1 MSTLNRRDFLT
12 TTAATVG
19 TLSALAATG
28 AANQPNERIRIAV
41 MGVRGRG
48 RQLLAGFS
56 AIPNVQITHICEV
69 DDNVVPAAM
78 NALNANH
85 QGRPVHERDIR
96 RIVENRDIDA
106 LVVAAPDHWHA
117 LATVWACQ
125 NNKHVYVEKP
135 ASHNI
140 IEGRRMVQAA
150 RHHNRVVQVGTQR
163 RSSEMFRTARELVA
177 SGRLGKIPFVR
188 TWIAGNRPRLTP
200 VADGPVP
207 QGVDFNLWSGPAP
220 LRPFNANRFHY
231 NWHWHWDYAT
241 GEIGNNGIHALDMVR
256 GLIPNLGHPQ
266 RISGGGGLHFYE
278 DGRETP
284 DTQIAT
290 YDFEHT
296 TVVWEHR
303 FWSRTGFE
311 DSAWGLA
318 LYCENGTLI
327 FDGRGWRI
335 EDAANGVEGT
345 GRSSDM
351 ERPHYENFLNCIRN
365 GGRPNAD
372 IEEGH
377 LSTRLCHLGNIAYR
391 TQKTLHFNAE
401 AENFGNDQEANR
413 LLGRE
418 YRQGF
423 VLPERV

>member
-1 MSTLNRRDFLT
+1 MATRREFLAT
-12 TTAATVG
+12 SAAAVGGLTALG
-19 TLSALAATG
+19 ATG
-28 AANQPNERIRIAV
+28 AANQPNERINLAV

-48 RQLLAGFS
+48 RGLLRGFS
-56 AIPNVQITHICEV
+56 SLPGVEITHICEV
-69 DDNVVPAAM
+69 DNNVVPT
-78 NALNANH
+78 ALRSLNPDH
-85 QGRPVHERDIR
+85 QGQPQVETDIR
-96 RIVENRDIDA
+96 RVLDNRDVDA
-106 LVVAAPDHWHA
+106 LVIAAPDHWHA

-125 NNKHVYVEKP
+125 HEKHVYVEKP

-150 RHHNRVVQVGTQR
+150 RHYNRVVQVGTQR
-163 RSSEMFRTARELVA
+163 RSAEHFRSARELVA

-188 TWIAGNRPRLTP
+188 TWIAGNRPVVR
-200 VADGPVP
+200 PVP
-207 QGVDFNLWSGPAP
+207 NSAVPEGVDYNLWCGPAP
-220 LRPFNANRFHY
+220 MRPFNASRFHY
-231 NWHWHWDYAT
+231 NWHWYWDFGT

-256 GLIPNLGHPQ
+256 GLIGDLGHPL
-266 RISGGGGLHFYE
+266 RISGGGGMHFYE

-290 YDFEHT
+290 FDFENT
-296 TVVWEHR
+296 TVIWEHR

-311 DSAWGLA
+311 DAPWGLA

-327 FDGRGWRI
+327 FDNRGWRI
-335 EDAANGVEGT
+335 EDGRNVEGSAQT
-345 GRSSDM
+345 ADM
-351 ERPHYENFLNCIRN
+351 ERSHQQNFLDCIRN

-372 IEEGH
+372 IGEGH

-401 AENFGNDQEANR
+401 NENFGDDAEANR